1 MVEFFEISDLKRTF
15 ELQMPSRVI
24 FGIGTIERVGSEAKS
39 MKAQNVL
46 IVTDVGVAKAGLAD
60 KVKEPLIKEGL
71 KVEVWDQVEPE
82 PTINSVERLL
92 RYVKQGEFDVLI
104 GVGGGSSMDVAKAV
118 SVLVNNPGDPED
130 YFAGGKKEFTNV
142 GVPCITIPT
151 TAGTGAEITW
161 DAVIKDRTGMKA
173 FYEHRYIRPTLAI
186 VDPTMSSGMP
196 PRLTASTGI
205 DALSHAIES
214 VLTRNTNLITMAL
227 ALQSIRLI
235 SANLR
240 TAVYHGNNLEARY
253 NMALA
258 TLTEAFSET
267 NAGDIEAHAIGHLIG
282 SVYRIP
288 HGMACGIALP
298 YAMEFNIAVSAD
310 RLALIADAMGEDVR
324 GLTPREA
331 AYKGIYAV
339 RQLIED
345 VGLPVTLKEIGVKKE
360 EIPKLAEDMLT
371 IPWIKV
377 FFDYFTIREMTK
389 ENAIELLENIWEGK
403 LGKP

>member
-1 MVEFFEISDLKRTF
+1 MVEFYEPLRTF

-24 FGIGTIERVGSEAKS
+24 FGIGTVERVGTEAKRL
-39 MKAQNVL
+39 KAQDVL
-46 IVTDVGVAKAGLAD
+46 IVTDLSVSKVGLAD
-60 KVKEPLIKEGL
+60 KVKEPVLKEGL
-71 KVEVWDQVEPE
+71 KVESWNQVEPE
-82 PTINSVERLL
+82 PSIACVEKLL
-92 RYVKQGEFDVLI
+92 EYVKRGKFDLLI

-118 SVLVNNPGDPED
+118 AVLLNNPGPPED
-130 YFAGGKKEFTNV
+130 YFPGGKEFAKL
-142 GVPCITIPT
+142 GIPCIAIPT
-151 TAGTGAEITW
+151 TAGTGAEITA

-173 FYEHRYIRPTLAI
+173 YFEHPYIRPTLAI
-186 VDPTMSSGMP
+186 VDPVMSSGMP

-205 DALSHAIES
+205 DALAHAIES
-214 VLTRNTNLITMAL
+214 ALTRETNPITQAL

-240 TAVYHGNNLEARY
+240 TAVYHGANIEARY

-258 TLTEAFSET
+258 ALTEAFSET

-282 SVYRIP
+282 SVYHIP

-298 YAMEFNIAVSAD
+298 YAMEFNLVVLPY
-310 RLALIADAMGEDVR
+310 RLTLIAEAMGKDIR
-324 GLTPREA
+324 GLTEREA

-345 VGLPVTLKEIGVKKE
+345 VDLPTTLKEVGVKKE

-377 FFDYFTIREMTK
+377 FFDYYTIREMTK
-389 ENAIELLENIWEGK
+389 ENAIKLLENMWEGK